1 MEVASP
7 EHLLSLHSR
16 GHLSTRHITSST
28 SQQDLEVDGVFLLFH
43 FVFLI
48 KIYRVLQRK
57 KKEKKKKKARNQF
70 ILFYCSFS
78 WNNLQGNKGGYRKRG
93 TISMQRLWVPVN

>member
-16 GHLSTRHITSST
+16 GHLSARHIVSGT
-28 SQQDLEVDGVFLLFH
+28 SQQDLAVDGVFLLFH

-48 KIYRVLQRK
+48 KIHRVLGGK
-57 KKEKKKKKARNQF
+57 KPAKKKARNPF

-78 WNNLQGNKGGYRKRG
+78 WNNLQGNKGSYKKKG